1 MRTVEVTRTY
11 LEVKRGSRG
20 GSRGGSTVGSSNSL
34 TGVGGGGK
42 FKPAR
47 SQPRCGGL
55 QVARAFQCAPSFY
68 RYMYTEIGRANH
80 WTDRLHWSDQKIRTH
95 LARPDISLWVV
106 SCHGSPAGYF
116 ELVCLAEDEFEINY
130 LGLLPD
136 FQGRGLGKHLIT
148 AAVQTCWKQGAK
160 RVQLDTSTLDHPAAL
175 KNYLKR
181 GFKPYQIERFYRF
194 LPVTEAEER
203 RLRSGTGGFLQAVEY
218 G

>member
-11 LEVKRGSRG
+11 LEVKRAGRG
-20 GSRGGSTVGSSNSL
+20 GRFGTESSNSM
-34 TGVGGGGK
+34 GPSAGGGK

-47 SQPRCGGL
+47 GQPRWGGL
-55 QVARAFQCAPSFY
+55 HVERAFQCAPSFY
-68 RYMYTEIGRANH
+68 RYIYTEIGRANH
-80 WTDRLHWSDQKIRTH
+80 WTDRLDWSDQRIRTH
-95 LARPDISLWVV
+95 LGRPDISLWVV
-106 SCHGSPAGYF
+106 SLHGSPAGYF
-116 ELVCLAEDEFEINY
+116 ELVRLAEDEYEINY

-148 AAVQTCWKQGAK
+148 AAVQTCWKLGAK

-181 GFKPYQIERFYRF
+181 GFKPYQTERFYRF

-203 RLRSGTGGFLQAVEY
+203 RLRSGTGGFVNMVEY